1 MVETKHMDKQKVSV
15 ALLSVMALVAVCTV
29 LKVAQSV
36 ILPLIIAWLLSY
48 ILGPVVTAMTR
59 RRIPT
64 GLAVTVVLLLLMGIC
79 YLGGL
84 FFFARVQSFWQ
95 AYPLY
100 QERVMA
106 LFESVTSRWEFPADP
121 LEGINWGPWLGGHLK
136 STAGSLLSFTSKL
149 IMVIIYLIFLL
160 LGKPYFRYKLEKA
173 FAPDQATQFDSIL
186 RSISGEIGRY
196 LSVQLVISLGT
207 GVLVWI
213 ALSIIGVD
221 FAVTWGALAF
231 FLNFIPTV
239 GSLLASIP
247 PILVAL
253 VQPDF
258 TSIWPAVATALTLF
272 AIQMS
277 IGNGVAPK
285 VMGERLNLSPVV
297 VLLSLVFWGWLWGIV
312 GALLSVP
319 IASTIKIVCENIEPL
334 QPISTLMGSGKRFRK
349 EALAQQRSGPA
360 SAESEA

>member
-1 MVETKHMDKQKVSV
+1 MVETKHLDKQKVMV
-15 ALLSVMALVAVCTV
+15 VLLSVLALVAACTV

-48 ILGPVVTAMTR
+48 ILGPVVTAMTS

-64 GLAVTVVLLLLMGIC
+64 GLAVTVVLFLLLGIC
-79 YLGGL
+79 YLGAL
-84 FFFARVQSFWQ
+84 FLLARVGAFKQ

-100 QERVMA
+100 ETRVMD
-106 LFESVTSRWEFPADP
+106 LLKSFTSRWELPFDP
-121 LEGINWGPWLGGHLK
+121 LEGINWGPKFGEYLAVI
-136 STAGSLLSFTSKL
+136 TGSVVSFTSKL
-149 IMVIIYLIFLL
+149 IMVMIYLVFLL

-173 FAPDQATQFDSIL
+173 FDQSQASRLDEIL
-186 RSISGEIGRY
+186 RSISGQIGRY
-196 LSVQLVISLGT
+196 LSVQLFISLGT
-207 GVLVWI
+207 GVLVWL

-258 TSIWPAVATALTLF
+258 TSIWPAVVTAITLF
-272 AIQMS
+272 AIQMA
-277 IGNGVAPK
+277 IGNGLSPK
-285 VMGERLNLSPVV
+285 VMGDRLNLSPVV
-297 VLLSLVFWGWLWGIV
+297 VLISLVFWGWLWGIV

-319 IASTIKIVCENIEPL
+319 IASTIKIVCENIEAL
-334 QPISTLMGSGKRFRK
+334 QPISTLMGSGKRYRK
-349 EALAQQRSGPA
+349 EALSH
-360 SAESEA
+360 S

>member
-1 MVETKHMDKQKVSV
+1 MDKQKAIV
-15 ALLSVMALVAVCTV
+15 ALLSVMALVAVCAV

-64 GLAVTVVLLLLMGIC
+64 GLAVTVVLLLLLGIC
-79 YLGGL
+79 YLGWL
-84 FFFARVQSFWQ
+84 FLHARVVSFWE
-95 AYPLY
+95 AYPDY
-100 QERVMA
+100 HARVMA
-106 LFESVTSRWEFPADP
+106 LLKSVTSRWELPFDP
-121 LEGINWGPWLGGHLK
+121 LEGINWGPKLGEYLAIL
-136 STAGSLLSFTSKL
+136 TGSVVSFTSKL
-149 IMVIIYLIFLL
+149 IMVMIYLVFLL
-160 LGKPYFRYKLEKA
+160 LGKPYFRYKLERA
-173 FAPDQATQFDSIL
+173 FEPEQANRFDDIL
-186 RSISGEIGRY
+186 RSISGQIGRY
-196 LSVQLVISLGT
+196 LSVQLIISLGT

-258 TSIWPAVATALTLF
+258 TTAWPAVATAVTLF
-272 AIQMS
+272 SIQMA

-297 VLLSLVFWGWLWGIV
+297 VLLSLVFWGWLWGVV

-319 IASTIKIVCENIEPL
+319 IASTIKIVCENIEAL

-349 EALAQQRSGPA
+349 EALAQRRSAPA
-360 SAESEA
+360 DAG

>member
-1 MVETKHMDKQKVSV
+1 MVETKHVDKQKVVV
-15 ALLSVMALVAVCTV
+15 ALLGVLALAATCGV
-29 LKVAQSV
+29 LKLAQAV
-36 ILPLIIAWLLSY
+36 VLPLIIAWLLSY
-48 ILGPVVTAMTR
+48 ILGPVVTSMTS

-64 GLAVTVVLLLLMGIC
+64 GLAVTIVLLLLLGIC

-84 FFFARVQSFWQ
+84 FLLARIRSFAVAYPEYQARVM
-95 AYPLY
+95 
-100 QERVMA
+100 E
-106 LFESVTSRWEFPADP
+106 LFKSATSRWELPFDP
-121 LEGINWGPWLGGHLK
+121 LEGINWGPKLGEYLAI
-136 STAGSLLSFTSKL
+136 TAGSLVSFSSKL

-160 LGKPYFRYKLEKA
+160 LGKPYFKYKLEKA
-173 FAPDQATQFDSIL
+173 FAVERAHQFDSIL

-196 LSVQLVISLGT
+196 LFVQLLISLVT
-207 GVLVWI
+207 GVLVW
-213 ALSIIGVD
+213 LGLTLIGVD

-239 GSLLASIP
+239 GSVMASIP
-247 PILVAL
+247 PILVAF

-258 TSIWPAVATALTLF
+258 ESLWPGIITAVVLF
-272 AIQMS
+272 AIQMA

-297 VLLSLVFWGWLWGIV
+297 VLISLVFWGWLWGIV

-334 QPISTLMGSGKRFRK
+334 QPISTLMGSGKRYRK
-349 EALAQQRSGPA
+349 EALAARH
-360 SAESEA
+360 SAAA